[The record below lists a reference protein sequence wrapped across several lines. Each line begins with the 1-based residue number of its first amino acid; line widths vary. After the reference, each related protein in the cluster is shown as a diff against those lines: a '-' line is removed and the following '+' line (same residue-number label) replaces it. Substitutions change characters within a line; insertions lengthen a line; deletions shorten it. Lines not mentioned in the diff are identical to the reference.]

1 MKNNFRNKFSTSRQG
16 FTLVELLVSMALILF
31 IMSIISAVFVDSS
44 ESFRLFRGRMELSE
58 KLRVITQTLRMDL
71 RANHFGDGRK
81 LSDNDFWD
89 QGPPQIG
96 YFRIEQKNPGFA
108 VQSSDSTDQII
119 TALPT
124 DGHAL
129 LFSSFLYGG
138 DNRGYFS
145 TALPSTLG
153 NSSTPGTFKFCS
165 QNFLKSADSR
175 FEEGE
180 GEFKS
185 PDAEIAWFLGAG
197 ATDVIV
203 LNDEPGT
210 PSVTL
215 NRLYRRRWLLLPTPP
230 SSPFVLN
237 ASEANELAQDKT
249 KAILSHVPGTN
260 PVTFNFIDTPEK
272 QSIDVPQRRI
282 LGNYMSPANFRQAG
296 WNSSLAGN
304 EDSLIADNVLSFTV
318 EVWNP
323 LTNKFGTLKDYYD
336 SLTTLPLAQRF
347 SYTTINSHRVYDTWS
362 SRDLSPASNNYSRW
376 NDSNDLSNSVPVPIK
391 PASGNNSAALPV
403 IQAIRV
409 TIRLYDWRT
418 KSTAQATVIEAP

>member
-119 TALPT
+119 TALPS

-153 NSSTPGTFKFCS
+153 NSSTLGTFKFCR
-165 QNFLKSADSR
+165 QNFLDNL
-175 FEEGE
+175 FE
-180 GEFKS
+180 
-185 PDAEIAWFLGAG
+185 FLDDRQ
-197 ATDVIV
+197 TLQFVWISQIPNILPV
-203 LNDEPGT
+203 LQMFP
-210 PSVTL
+210 
-215 NRLYRRRWLLLPTPP
+215 RLYYR
-230 SSPFVLN
+230 
-237 ASEANELAQDKT
+237 
-249 KAILSHVPGTN
+249 AILCIH
-260 PVTFNFIDTPEK
+260 
-272 QSIDVPQRRI
+272 I
-282 LGNYMSPANFRQAG
+282 LTQICYMDF
-296 WNSSLAGN
+296 
-304 EDSLIADNVLSFTV
+304 
-318 EVWNP
+318 
-323 LTNKFGTLKDYYD
+323 
-336 SLTTLPLAQRF
+336 AQC
-347 SYTTINSHRVYDTWS
+347 
-362 SRDLSPASNNYSRW
+362 
-376 NDSNDLSNSVPVPIK
+376 
-391 PASGNNSAALPV
+391 
-403 IQAIRV
+403 
-409 TIRLYDWRT
+409 
-418 KSTAQATVIEAP
+418 